1 MEDAVDKA
9 NARGL
14 VRVGVGKLDMNLPH
28 SALKW
33 SFVMS
38 VLIRTMRFGKHTLS
52 WSFEANKELLPKRI
66 GQEIGRSR

>member
-1 MEDAVDKA
+1 MKDAVDEA

-38 VLIRTMRFGKHTLS
+38 VIVRTVCPGKLTLS

-66 GQEIGRSR
+66 GQEKDLSQ